1 MDDVKVFGKF
11 QNGIEWTSRR
21 AVTGLITTLHGF
33 LNHGHTHE
41 KPLTVVFFKD
51 YIALIGFET
60 KEDAI
65 SFYARNS
72 DSFKELPAPSS
83 VGEVYIYTDFQWFGT
98 CEVYVSKQAGI
109 GLVSDIIMLAEDMVP
124 SCDIDFITD
133 ADWTEGI
140 VPSLMKDTVVIRV
153 SSDSPLSIDA
163 FFDAMDG
170 MMRDTDGIRDV
181 RIISTDC
188 SLKDSAVYWRGL
200 EVGKARISNER
211 IPYEESLLKG

>member
-1 MDDVKVFGKF
+1 MDDVKVFSIF
-11 QNGIEWTSRR
+11 QNGIEWTSKR
-21 AVTGLITTLHGF
+21 AVTSLITTLHGF
-33 LNHGHTHE
+33 LSDRNTHGR
-41 KPLTVVFFKD
+41 PLTVVFFKD
-51 YIALIGFET
+51 YIALLGFET
-60 KEDAI
+60 KEDAV
-65 SFYARNS
+65 SFYAGNR

-83 VGEVYIYTDFQWFGT
+83 VGEVYIYTDFQWFAT

-109 GLVSDIIMLAEDMVP
+109 SLVSDIIMLAEDMVP

-140 VPSLMKDTVVIRV
+140 DPSLLNDTVLIRV

-163 FFDAMDG
+163 FSDVMDG
-170 MMRDTDGIRDV
+170 MMWGIDGIRDV

-200 EVGKARISNER
+200 EVGMARISNER
-211 IPYEESLLKG
+211 IPYEESL

>member
-1 MDDVKVFGKF
+1 MDDVKVFGIF

-33 LNHGHTHE
+33 LNQGYTHE
-41 KPLTVVFFKD
+41 KPLTVVFFRD

-72 DSFKELPAPSS
+72 DSFKELPTPHS
-83 VGEVYIYTDFQWFGT
+83 VGEIYIYTDFQWFRT
-98 CEVYVSKQAGI
+98 CEIYVSKQAGI

-124 SCDIDFITD
+124 SCEIDFITD
-133 ADWTEGI
+133 ADWTEVT
-140 VPSLMKDTVVIRV
+140 VPSLMNDTVVISV

-163 FFDAMDG
+163 FFDAIDV
-170 MMRDTDGIRDV
+170 MMQSTDGIEDA

-188 SLKDSAVYWRGL
+188 SLKDSAIYWRGL
-200 EVGKARISNER
+200 EMGKARITDER
-211 IPYEESLLKG
+211 IPYEESL

>member
-1 MDDVKVFGKF
+1 MDDVKVFSKF
-11 QNGIEWTSRR
+11 QNGIEWDSKR

-33 LNHGHTHE
+33 LNPGYTYE
-41 KPLTVVFFKD
+41 KPLTVVFFRD

-83 VGEVYIYTDFQWFGT
+83 VGEVYIYTDFQWFRT
-98 CEVYVSKQAGI
+98 CEVHVSKQAGI

-133 ADWTEGI
+133 ADWMEDT
-140 VPSLMKDTVVIRV
+140 VPSLTKDTVAIRV

-163 FFDAMDG
+163 FFDVMDG
-170 MMRDTDGIRDV
+170 MMQDMDGIRDV

-188 SLKDSAVYWRGL
+188 SLKDSAIYWRGS
-200 EVGKARISNER
+200 EVGKARISDER
-211 IPYEESLLKG
+211 IPYEESL

>member
-1 MDDVKVFGKF
+1 MDDVKVFSKF
-11 QNGIEWTSRR
+11 QNGIEWDSKR

-33 LNHGHTHE
+33 LNRGHTHGE
-41 KPLTVVFFKD
+41 PLTVVFFKD

-60 KEDAI
+60 KEDAT

-83 VGEVYIYTDFQWFGT
+83 VGEVYIYTDFQWFRT
-98 CEVYVSKQAGI
+98 CEVHVSKQAGI

-133 ADWTEGI
+133 ADWMEDT
-140 VPSLMKDTVVIRV
+140 VPSLTKDTVAIRV

-163 FFDAMDG
+163 FFDVMDG
-170 MMRDTDGIRDV
+170 MMQDMDGIRDV

-188 SLKDSAVYWRGL
+188 SLKDSAIYWRGL
-200 EVGKARISNER
+200 EVGMARISEKR
-211 IPYEESLLKG
+211 IPYEESL

>member
-1 MDDVKVFGKF
+1 MDDVKVLSRF
-11 QNGIEWTSRR
+11 QNGIEWTSKR

-33 LNHGHTHE
+33 LYHEHTHGR
-41 KPLTVVFFKD
+41 PLTVVFFKD

-60 KEDAI
+60 KEDAT

-83 VGEVYIYTDFQWFGT
+83 VGEVYIYTDFQWFRT
-98 CEVYVSKQAGI
+98 CEIYVSRQAGI

-133 ADWTEGI
+133 AVWMEDAP
-140 VPSLMKDTVVIRV
+140 PSLTKDTVVISV

-163 FFDAMDG
+163 FFDVMDG
-170 MMRDTDGIRDV
+170 MMQGTDGIRDV

-188 SLKDSAVYWRGL
+188 SCKNSAVYWRGL
-200 EVGKARISNER
+200 EVGKARISDER
-211 IPYEESLLKG
+211 IPYEESL

>member
-1 MDDVKVFGKF
+1 MDDVKVLSKF
-11 QNGIEWTSRR
+11 QYGIEWTSRR

-33 LNHGHTHE
+33 LNHGFTYE
-41 KPLTVVFFKD
+41 RPLTVVFFKD

-60 KEDAI
+60 KEDAK

-83 VGEVYIYTDFQWFGT
+83 VGEVYIYTDFQWFRT

-109 GLVSDIIMLAEDMVP
+109 SLVSDIIMLAEDMVP

-133 ADWTEGI
+133 ADWTEVT
-140 VPSLMKDTVVIRV
+140 VPSLMKDTVVISV

-163 FFDAMDG
+163 FSDVMDK
-170 MMRDTDGIRDV
+170 MMQGTDGIKDV
-181 RIISTDC
+181 RVISTDC
-188 SLKDSAVYWRGL
+188 SMKDSAIYWRGL

-211 IPYEESLLKG
+211 IPYEESL

>member
-1 MDDVKVFGKF
+1 MDDVKVFSKF

-21 AVTGLITTLHGF
+21 ATAGLITTLHGF
-33 LNHGHTHE
+33 LNRGNTHGR
-41 KPLTVVFFKD
+41 PLTVVFFKD

-65 SFYARNS
+65 SFYAENR
-72 DSFKELPAPSS
+72 DSFRELPTPSL
-83 VGEVYIYTDFQWFGT
+83 VGDVYIYTDFQWFRT
-98 CEVYVSKQAGI
+98 CEVYVSKQAKI

-133 ADWTEGI
+133 ADWMESS
-140 VPSLMKDTVVIRV
+140 VPSLMKDTTVIRV

-163 FFDAMDG
+163 FSDVMDG
-170 MMRDTDGIRDV
+170 MMKDMDGIRDV

-188 SLKDSAVYWRGL
+188 SLKDSAVYWRGF
-200 EVGKARISNER
+200 EVGTARISNER
-211 IPYEESLLKG
+211 IPYEESL

>member
-1 MDDVKVFGKF
+1 MDDVKVFSKF
-11 QNGIEWTSRR
+11 QNGIEWTSKR
-21 AVTGLITTLHGF
+21 AVTGLITTLHEV
-33 LNHGHTHE
+33 LSHGNTHGR
-41 KPLTVVFFKD
+41 PLTVVFFKD

-60 KEDAI
+60 KEDAT

-83 VGEVYIYTDFQWFGT
+83 VGDVYIYTDFQWFGT

-124 SCDIDFITD
+124 SCEIDFITD

-140 VPSLMKDTVVIRV
+140 EPSLMKDTIVIRI

-163 FFDAMDG
+163 FSDVMDG
-170 MMRDTDGIRDV
+170 VMRVMDGIKDV

-188 SLKDSAVYWRGL
+188 SLKDSAIYWRGL
-200 EVGKARISNER
+200 EVGKARISEKR
-211 IPYEESLLKG
+211 IPYEESL

>member
-1 MDDVKVFGKF
+1 MDDVKVFSKF
-11 QNGIEWTSRR
+11 QNGIEWTSKR

-33 LNHGHTHE
+33 LNNGNTLE
-41 KPLTVVFFKD
+41 RPLTVVFFKD

-65 SFYARNS
+65 AFYTRNS

-98 CEVYVSKQAGI
+98 CEVYVSRQAGI

-133 ADWTEGI
+133 GDWTEGI
-140 VPSLMKDTVVIRV
+140 LPSLMNDTVVIRV

-163 FFDAMDG
+163 FFDVMDG
-170 MMRDTDGIRDV
+170 MMQGIDGIRDV
-181 RIISTDC
+181 RRISTDC
-188 SLKDSAVYWRGL
+188 SHNDSAVYWRGL

-211 IPYEESLLKG
+211 IPYEESL

>member
-1 MDDVKVFGKF
+1 MDDVKVFSIF

-21 AVTGLITTLHGF
+21 ATAGLITTLHGF
-33 LNHGHTHE
+33 LNPGYTYE

-72 DSFKELPAPSS
+72 DSFKGLPNPSS
-83 VGEVYIYTDFQWFGT
+83 VGEVYIYTDFQWFRT

-124 SCDIDFITD
+124 SCEIDFITD
-133 ADWTEGI
+133 ADWMEVS
-140 VPSLMKDTVVIRV
+140 VPSLMKDTVVISV

-163 FFDAMDG
+163 FFDVMDRMMRGMDG
-170 MMRDTDGIRDV
+170 IKDV

-188 SLKDSAVYWRGL
+188 SLKDSAIYWRCL
-200 EVGKARISNER
+200 EVGKARFSNKR
-211 IPYEESLLKG
+211 IPYEESL

>member
-1 MDDVKVFGKF
+1 MDDVKVFSIF

-21 AVTGLITTLHGF
+21 ATAGLITTLHEV
-33 LNHGHTHE
+33 LSHGNTHG
-41 KPLTVVFFKD
+41 KPLTVVFFRD

-60 KEDAI
+60 KEDATF
-65 SFYARNS
+65 FYARNS

-83 VGEVYIYTDFQWFGT
+83 VGEVYIYTDFQWFRT

-133 ADWTEGI
+133 AGWMEDT
-140 VPSLMKDTVVIRV
+140 VPSLTKDTMVISV

-163 FFDAMDG
+163 FFDVMDG
-170 MMRDTDGIRDV
+170 MMQDMDGIRDV

-188 SLKDSAVYWRGL
+188 SCKDSAVYWRGL

-211 IPYEESLLKG
+211 IPYEESL

>member
-1 MDDVKVFGKF
+1 MDDVKVLSRF

-33 LNHGHTHE
+33 LNHGHTHGR
-41 KPLTVVFFKD
+41 PLTVVFFKD

-60 KEDAI
+60 KEDAV

-72 DSFKELPAPSS
+72 DSFRELPAPSS
-83 VGEVYIYTDFQWFGT
+83 VGEVYIYTDFQWFAT

-133 ADWTEGI
+133 GDWTEGI
-140 VPSLMKDTVVIRV
+140 EPSMTKDTVVIRV

-163 FFDAMDG
+163 FSDVMDG
-170 MMRDTDGIRDV
+170 MMRGMDGIRDV

-200 EVGKARISNER
+200 EVGMARISNER
-211 IPYEESLLKG
+211 IPYEESP